1 MEQIQ
6 NTPKR
11 PSKFGLRFWEDSW
24 QALVINLTIMVAL
37 GLVLL
42 FFIFYVWMPSTTN
55 HGESVSVPN
64 LEGRTLAEVEEALRG
79 KEFRFEVIDT
89 TYNPDA
95 PPSVV
100 LQQKPRVNSPVKL
113 NRKIYLTMNAAEPPT
128 YPLPKLHELSLRSAV
143 DQINSYRF
151 KVGKLTYVPDLSG
164 TVLKVMVDGKEISKE
179 EIHEKYE
186 VAQGTK
192 IDLVLGDK
200 MGDTEFPIPNVVGMS
215 FTDAEFQLKGIGLN
229 IDKVHYEKVPGKPVG
244 EVLRQEPMPNDTLR
258 VKPGAYLNLWVVEYV
273 PEDDEA
279 TEETP

>member
-1 MEQIQ
+1 MEQEQ
-6 NTPKR
+6 NTPKF
-11 PSKFGLRFWEDSW
+11 PNKLGLRFWEDSW
-24 QALVINLTIMVAL
+24 QALVINLTLIAAV
-37 GLVLL
+37 GFVLL

-100 LQQKPRVNSPVKL
+100 LQQKPRVNNPVKL

-164 TVLKVMVDGKEISKE
+164 TVLKVLVDGKEVSKK

-200 MGDTEFPIPNVVGMS
+200 MGDTEFPVPNVVGMS

-229 IDKVHYEKVPGKPVG
+229 INKVHYEKVHGKPVG

-279 TEETP
+279 AEETP